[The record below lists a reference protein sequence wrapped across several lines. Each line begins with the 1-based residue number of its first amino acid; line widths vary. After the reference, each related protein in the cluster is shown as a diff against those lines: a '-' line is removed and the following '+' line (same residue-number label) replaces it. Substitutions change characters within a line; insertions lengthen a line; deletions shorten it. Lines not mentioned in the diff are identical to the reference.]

1 MLGTPDASGPL
12 RTMTGLNELDVVR
25 AGRLVAERVGAR
37 ALTMRMLAAELGVS
51 TMAAYRHVV
60 SKTELLALIADDILS
75 GVTIPSREDGAWD
88 ARLEVLESS
97 AFSQISRVADLW
109 DLLPQG
115 RILPAEL
122 RLNGVVADILLSA
135 GFEPLSAAWAQE
147 AIFGYVF
154 GQVRLRMRVVSAGL
168 ADDRDG
174 HRSRTDQAETQAH
187 FLYGLRIMLAG
198 LRKELEGNEAAS
210 HGVRQRSALRSN
222 LTI

>member
-1 MLGTPDASGPL
+1 
-12 RTMTGLNELDVVR
+12 MTGLNELDVER
-25 AGRLVAERVGAR
+25 AGRAVAERVGAR

-75 GVTIPSREDGAWD
+75 GVTVPSGGCGEWD
-88 ARLEVLESS
+88 TRLEILESS
-97 AFSQISRVADLW
+97 AFSQISLVPDLW
-109 DLLPQG
+109 DLLPPG

-122 RLNGVVADILLSA
+122 RLNGVVAGILLSA
-135 GFEPLSAAWAQE
+135 GFEPLPAAWAQE

-168 ADDRDG
+168 TDDRDG
-174 HRSRTDQAETQAH
+174 HRGRTDRAEMQAH

-198 LRKELEGNEAAS
+198 LRKELEGGGAAS
-210 HGVRQRSALRSN
+210 CEVHQRSALPSHPTR
-222 LTI
+222 